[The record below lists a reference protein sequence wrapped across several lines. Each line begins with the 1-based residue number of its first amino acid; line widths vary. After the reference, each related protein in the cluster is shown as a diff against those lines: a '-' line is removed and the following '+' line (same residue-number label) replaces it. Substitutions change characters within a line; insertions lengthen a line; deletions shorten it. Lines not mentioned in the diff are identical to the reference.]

1 MTAHAHPQQ
10 PQAPRVDL
18 ARILETED
26 YSLENIEA
34 VALSLG
40 GRQGADYFL
49 NKHFPELGGRTPE
62 QAVNNGDGESV
73 MYFLLRF

>member
-1 MTAHAHPQQ
+1 MTAHAY

-40 GRQGADYFL
+40 GRQGADHFL
-49 NKHFPELGGRTPE
+49 NKRFPELGGRTPGE
-62 QAVNNGDGESV
+62 AVNDGDGEGV

>member
-10 PQAPRVDL
+10 PQAQRVDL

-40 GRQGADYFL
+40 GRQGADHFL
-49 NKHFPELGGRTPE
+49 NKRFPELGGRTPE
-62 QAVNNGDGESV
+62 QAVNDGDGERALG
-73 MYFLLRF
+73 LLINY

>member
-1 MTAHAHPQQ
+1 MTAYAHSQQ
-10 PQAPRVDL
+10 PQAPRADL

-26 YSLENIEA
+26 YSLKNIEA

-40 GRQGADYFL
+40 GRQGADHFL
-49 NKHFPELGGRTPE
+49 NKRFPELGGRTPE
-62 QAVNNGDGESV
+62 EAVNDGDGEGV